1 MLVRRGDIL
10 KGRWAPAPLCPVT
23 KASAAFAQ
31 FSSGFLDHGAGLLN
45 ILNILVQRGVKDRT
59 GRQSGEGLPCLS
71 HELTRLP
78 FCFKRVYSQ
87 RLLRVFAKSRAMSL
101 SHRWIGQG

>member
-10 KGRWAPAPLCPVT
+10 KGRWVPAPLCPVT

-45 ILNILVQRGVKDRT
+45 ILNILVQR
-59 GRQSGEGLPCLS
+59 
-71 HELTRLP
+71 ELRIVQVGSL
-78 FCFKRVYSQ
+78 
-87 RLLRVFAKSRAMSL
+87 AKGFLASATN
-101 SHRWIGQG
+101 